1 LRIVLPDM
9 VTSRRYLPQPATMPK
24 AGAVSITLPVQRHAA
39 REQAKE
45 GIA

>member
-1 LRIVLPDM
+1 MPASALRIAL
-9 VTSRRYLPQPATMPK
+9 QIFAPAGDD
-24 AGAVSITLPVQRHAA
+24 AEGGRISITLPVQRHAA